1 MEKGLDESTQER
13 ARTDRELNSKNVP
26 TKVREKRMA
35 TLTTYPARYDD
46 LVFMAVF
53 MKSTAADL
61 GMG

>member
-1 MEKGLDESTQER
+1 
-13 ARTDRELNSKNVP
+13 
-26 TKVREKRMA
+26 MA